1 MDESAVKTEPT
12 KINKPRKARREINIS
27 LDKLFGRATTI
38 TFVSE
43 IMAMVVLIGGLVAY
57 ALNFFGLVS
66 WFIAAPDIAV
76 FALLIGGGIA
86 FLIFLLFI
94 GFFIK
99 FHDDVQGFV
108 IGKGIG
114 QVDSAS
120 GTAKTILIFFGASVT
135 LLTIAGIYGYYLIWK
150 LYLTPLWVDS
160 LSLQV
165 TFIALG
171 WLIASFLA
179 QLATALVGRYAGRLI
194 SQLTKK

>member
-1 MDESAVKTEPT
+1 MAETAKKTEQI
-12 KINKPRKARREINIS
+12 KEEKPRKVKREINIS
-27 LDKLFGRATTI
+27 LDRLFGRATTI

-43 IMAMVVLIGGLVAY
+43 IMALIVLIGGLVAY
-57 ALNFFGLVS
+57 ALNYLGLVA
-66 WFIAAPDIAV
+66 WFIAAPDLAV

-94 GFFIK
+94 GVFIR

-120 GTAKTILIFFGASVT
+120 STAKTILIFFGASAM
-135 LLTIAGIYGYYLIWK
+135 LLTVGGIYGYYLIWK
-150 LYLTPLWVDS
+150 IYLTPLWIDS

-194 SQLTKK
+194 SQLTKT